1 MVIVSERQRNLL
13 LILIRQVMMSCVMT
27 EAQTAALYREFPGLL
42 AIKGD
47 FRQSHP
53 QSEQLSGLAAALRSL
68 PTAELP
74 EI

>member
-1 MVIVSERQRNLL
+1 V
-13 LILIRQVMMSCVMT
+13 T
-27 EAQTAALYREFPGLL
+27 AEAQTAALYREFPGLL